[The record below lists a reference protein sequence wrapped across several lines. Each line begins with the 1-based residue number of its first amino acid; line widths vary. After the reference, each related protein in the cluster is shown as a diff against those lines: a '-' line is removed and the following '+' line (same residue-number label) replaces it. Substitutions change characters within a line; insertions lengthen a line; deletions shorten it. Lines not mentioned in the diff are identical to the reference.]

1 MTLKEIKMPMVTEE
15 SRVGRPINMER
26 EPVGPKN
33 AASKGSVGDVA
44 LRDAITIVVI
54 AWLIVFFLAFS
65 LRRHNV

>member
-1 MTLKEIKMPMVTEE
+1 MPMATEE
-15 SRVGRPINMER
+15 NRQSRPGVFAR

-33 AASKGSVGDVA
+33 AASKGSIGDVA

-54 AWLIVFFLAFS
+54 AWLIVFLLAFS

>member
-1 MTLKEIKMPMVTEE
+1 MPMATEE
-15 SRVGRPINMER
+15 QHTSRPGVFTR
-26 EPVGPKN
+26 EPTGPKN
-33 AASKGSVGDVA
+33 AASKGSIGDVA